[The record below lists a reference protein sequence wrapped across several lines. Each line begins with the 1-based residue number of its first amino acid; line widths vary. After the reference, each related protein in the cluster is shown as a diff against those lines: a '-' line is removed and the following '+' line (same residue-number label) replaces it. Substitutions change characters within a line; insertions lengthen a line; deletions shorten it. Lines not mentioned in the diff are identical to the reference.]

1 MQKELKIEPSEF
13 SPEVDFNADT
23 GILSI
28 QGRSMPEDIG
38 SFFDPISGWVHEYIN
53 NASDLTEFRI
63 FFEYYNSSTAR
74 RITEIIF
81 DLEQLIEKGKQVK
94 VVWSF
99 KSDDQI
105 MKENGEEISSVISL
119 PFELK
124 AVSSQ

>member
-1 MQKELKIEPSEF
+1 MEKELKIAPSEF

-38 SFFDPISGWVHEYIN
+38 TFFNPISGWVHEYIE
-53 NASDLTEFRI
+53 NACDLTEFRI

-81 DLEQLIEKGKQVK
+81 DLEQLLEKEKKVK
-94 VVWSF
+94 VVWSY

-105 MKENGEEISSVISL
+105 MKENGEEISSVVEL
-119 PFELK
+119 PFELN
-124 AVSSQ
+124 AVASD